1 MSTGRRYR
9 PVKPPPRALAALFC
23 LVLTGCGL
31 FGDDYVPPCPRA
43 VVLADAQ
50 TVTAFRPGPGRDL
63 TDILHEGTITG
74 LASGCEYDDG
84 IVDFDIDIGFE
95 LAIGPASPDG
105 VGHWE
110 YFVVVVDP
118 DQRRVAKRTFT
129 IDLQFEQA
137 AFRTELVEQ
146 VSQRIAY
153 APWPD
158 ASGYRIF
165 IGFQLTREQL
175 DYLRSRAQRQ

>member
-1 MSTGRRYR
+1 MSTGRWHF

-23 LVLTGCGL
+23 LVATGCGL
-31 FGDDYVPPCPRA
+31 FGGDDYVPPCPRA

-50 TVTAFRPGPGRDL
+50 SVTEFRPGPGRDL
-63 TDILHEGTITG
+63 ADIFNEGAIAG
-74 LASGCEYDDG
+74 LASGCEYNDDG
-84 IVDFDIDIGFE
+84 TVDFDIDIGFE

-118 DQRRVAKRTFT
+118 DQRRVAKRIFT
-129 IDLQFEQA
+129 IDLLFEQA
-137 AFRTELVEQ
+137 VFRTVLVEQ
-146 VSQRIAY
+146 VTQRIVY
-153 APWPD
+153 APWPN
-158 ASGYRIF
+158 ASGFRIF

-175 DYLRSRAQRQ
+175 DYLRGRTR

>member
-1 MSTGRRYR
+1 MT
-9 PVKPPPRALAALFC
+9 PPLRALAALFC
-23 LVLTGCGL
+23 LVATGCGL
-31 FGDDYVPPCPRA
+31 FNDEYVPPCPRA

-50 TVTAFRPGPGRDL
+50 AVIAFRPGPGRDL
-63 TDILHEGTITG
+63 TDILHEGVITG

-84 IVDFDIDIGFE
+84 TVDFDVDIGFE

-118 DQRRVAKRTFT
+118 DQQRVAKRTFT

-137 AFRTELVEQ
+137 AFRTALVEP
-146 VSQRIAY
+146 VTQRIVY

-158 ASGYRIF
+158 AGGYQIF
-165 IGFQLTREQL
+165 VGFQLTREQL
-175 DYLRSRAQRQ
+175 DYLRSRTQ

>member
-1 MSTGRRYR
+1 M
-9 PVKPPPRALAALFC
+9 KPPPRALAALFC
-23 LVLTGCGL
+23 LVATGCGL
-31 FGDDYVPPCPRA
+31 FGGDDYVPPCPRA

-50 TVTAFRPGPGRDL
+50 SVTGFRPGPGRDL
-63 TDILHEGTITG
+63 TDILHEGAITG
-74 LASGCEYDDG
+74 LTSGCEYDDDG
-84 IVDFDIDIGFE
+84 FVDFDIDIGFE

-118 DQRRVAKRTFT
+118 DQQRVAKRTFT

-137 AFRTELVEQ
+137 VFRTELVEP
-146 VSQRIAY
+146 VTQRIVY

-158 ASGYRIF
+158 ARGYQIF
-165 IGFQLTREQL
+165 VGFQLTREQL
-175 DYLRSRAQRQ
+175 DYLRGRTQ